1 MSGERSPRLPERDRP
16 WMMRTYA
23 GHSTAKA
30 SNELYRR
37 NLAKGQTGL
46 SVAFDLPTQT
56 GYDPDDELARGEVG
70 KVGVPISH
78 RGDMATLMDGIP
90 LDEMNT
96 SMTINATAA
105 WLLAL
110 YIVAAEDQGVSE
122 ESLQGTTQN
131 DIIKEFLARGTY
143 AFPPAASMRLIA
155 DMIAYT
161 VEHVPK
167 WNPINICSYH
177 LQEAGATPVQEIAY
191 AMSNAIAVLDAA
203 RERVERAHGTQNGV
217 GGNGSRSADAQQ
229 LMEQVFGRISFFV
242 NAGVRFVE
250 EHAKLRAMSILWEE
264 LGRER
269 YGVQEPRHLRFRY
282 GVQVNSLGL
291 TESQPE
297 NNVQRIVLEALAVT
311 LGRDARAR
319 AIQLPAWNEAL
330 GLPRPWDQQWSLRI
344 QQVLAYETDILE
356 YPDIFE
362 GSIVMDGLVAELLD
376 GARAEMAVVAEHGG
390 AVEAVAYMKGALV
403 DSHRERLRRIE
414 SGEQVVVGQNRYT
427 ESEISPLTADAE
439 GGILV
444 VDPAIEAQQIEDV
457 RAWRAARDQA
467 AVDAAL
473 GALGEA
479 AQDEQRNLMDA
490 TIAAARAGATT
501 GEWSRTLRE
510 VFGSYRAPT
519 GVGEAAA
526 APADAELA
534 ELREEVA
541 ELQEKL
547 GRRPKILVGKPG
559 LDGHS
564 NGAEQ
569 IAVRARDAGM
579 DVVYEG
585 IRLTPAQIAASAL
598 QEGVHVIG
606 LSILSGSHRELIP
619 AVIDALREAGVSA
632 PVIVGGIIPEQDVAP
647 LREAGVAAVYTPKD
661 FDITRIMRDIVELL
675 AADGAVPVAPAAP
688 RPAAQRDRGS
698 AADGHTPRRGGSVRS
713 GCAGCRRRTRRAA
726 ARRRHDGGT
735 GCAEPARELD
745 GRRPR
750 AGGRA
755 ASRGLPCDA
764 RP

>member
-1 MSGERSPRLPERDRP
+1 MGATRPYNGCMDDVRSPRLPERDRP

-37 NLAKGQTGL
+37 NLEKGQTGL

-70 KVGVPISH
+70 KVGVPVSH
-78 RGDMATLMDGIP
+78 RGDMAALMEGIP
-90 LDEMNT
+90 LAEMNT

-110 YIVAAEDQGVSE
+110 YIVAAEERGVSQE
-122 ESLQGTTQN
+122 QLQGTTQN
-131 DIIKEFLARGTY
+131 DIVKEFLARGTY
-143 AFPPAASMRLIA
+143 AFPPAPSLRLIA

-177 LQEAGATPVQEIAY
+177 LQEAGATPIQEIAY
-191 AMSNAIAVLDAA
+191 SMSNAIAVLDAA
-203 RERVERAHGTQNGV
+203 RERVPSERMG
-217 GGNGSRSADAQQ
+217 
-229 LMEQVFGRISFFV
+229 EVFGRISFFV
-242 NAGVRFVE
+242 NAGLRFVE

-269 YGVQEPRHLRFRY
+269 YDVTDPKLLRFRY

-291 TESQPE
+291 TEAQPE

-311 LGRDARAR
+311 LGRDSRAR

-356 YPDIFE
+356 YPDIFD
-362 GSIVMDGLVAELLD
+362 GSHVMDGLVAELLE

-390 AVEAVAYMKGALV
+390 AMQAVPYMKASLV
-403 DSHRERLRRIE
+403 DAHRERIQRIE
-414 SGEQVVVGQNRYT
+414 SGEQTVVGQNRFT
-427 ESEISPLTADAE
+427 ETEDSPLTAGGD

-444 VDPAIEAQQIEDV
+444 VDPALEAQQIEEV
-457 RAWRAARDQA
+457 RRWRSQRDQA
-467 AVDAAL
+467 AVGAAL
-473 GALGEA
+473 AELARVAALEGDARE
-479 AQDEQRNLMDA
+479 DENLMIG

-501 GEWSRTLRE
+501 GEWARTLRE

-519 GVGEAAA
+519 GVGEAS
-526 APADAELA
+526 PATGDGELE
-534 ELREEVA
+534 ELRKRVA
-541 ELQEKL
+541 ALGERL

-569 IAVRARDAGM
+569 IAVRARDSGM

-585 IRLTPAQIAASAL
+585 IRLTPAQIAASAR
-598 QEGVHVIG
+598 QEGVHVVG

-619 AVIDALREAGVSA
+619 AVIGALHDAGVNV
-632 PVIVGGIIPEQDVAP
+632 PVVVGGIIPDQDVAP
-647 LREAGVAAVYTPKD
+647 LKRAGVAAVYTPKD
-661 FDITRIMRDIVELL
+661 FDISRIMRDIVELV
-675 AADGAVPVAPAAP
+675 GANANGSSAN
-688 RPAAQRDRGS
+688 GS
-698 AADGHTPRRGGSVRS
+698 A
-713 GCAGCRRRTRRAA
+713 
-726 ARRRHDGGT
+726 
-735 GCAEPARELD
+735 
-745 GRRPR
+745 
-750 AGGRA
+750 
-755 ASRGLPCDA
+755 
-764 RP
+764 